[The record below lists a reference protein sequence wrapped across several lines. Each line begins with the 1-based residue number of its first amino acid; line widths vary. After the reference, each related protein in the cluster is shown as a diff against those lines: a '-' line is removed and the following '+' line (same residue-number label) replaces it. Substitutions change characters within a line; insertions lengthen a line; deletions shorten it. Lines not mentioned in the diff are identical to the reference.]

1 MVLKI
6 MHKIDFCKIGIVASA
21 LILSLVMSSCA
32 RPAGE
37 TKKAASIS
45 KPAEAISES
54 QRIDPF
60 MGDWSGSWR
69 LSDGS
74 QSGGLVSQVIALGKG
89 QYRVNLLEAFD
100 EHTEPI
106 AVFEGTVQGGKLP
119 LAGEAKHKGANLQ
132 VRAAIEADKFTGD
145 FKGQTAEGDDVSGT
159 LELEKKVRLSP
170 TLGAKPPAGAIVLF
184 DGKNFDRWERT
195 GTAGGKADKNQ
206 VRWKLLPGGAME
218 VTPGGGSIVTKKKFT
233 DFNLHIEF
241 RTPFMPDARGQGR
254 GNSGVY
260 LQGRYEIQVLDSY
273 GLEGR
278 DNECGGIYTVA
289 APLVNMCAPP
299 MQWQTYDVVFHAPRF
314 DNAGKKTKDAYVT
327 VAHNGVTI
335 ICQKQIPGPT
345 GGALDSNVNQPGGIY
360 LQDHGN
366 TVQFRN
372 IWLTE
377 LPAERASP

>member
-6 MHKIDFCKIGIVASA
+6 MHKIDFCKIGIVSSA

-37 TKKAASIS
+37 TKKAASVS
-45 KPAEAISES
+45 KHDEAISES
-54 QRIDPF
+54 QRVDTF
-60 MGDWSGSWR
+60 MGDWSGNWR

-74 QSGGLVSQVIALGKG
+74 QSGGLVAQVIALGKG
-89 QYRVNLLEAFD
+89 KYRVNLLEVFD
-100 EHTEPI
+100 QRVPPI
-106 AVFEGTVQGGKLP
+106 AVFEGELQGQKLP
-119 LAGEAKHKGANLQ
+119 LAGPAEHEGTRVQ
-132 VRAAIEADKFTGD
+132 VQAAIEAGKFTGD
-145 FKGQTAEGDDVSGT
+145 FKGQTAEGDAVSGA
-159 LELEKKVRLSP
+159 LELEKKIRLSP

-184 DGKNFDRWERT
+184 DGKSFDRWERI
-195 GTAGGKADKNQ
+195 GGEASKKD
-206 VRWKLLPGGAME
+206 VRWKLLPDGAME
-218 VTPGGGSIVTKKKFT
+218 VAPGSGSIVTKKKFT
-233 DFNLHIEF
+233 DFKLHIEF
-241 RTPFMPDARGQGR
+241 CTPFMPDARGQGR

-299 MQWQTYDVVFHAPRF
+299 MQWQSYDVVFHAPRF
-314 DNAGKKTKDAYVT
+314 DTSNKTKDASVT
-327 VAHNGVTI
+327 VMHNGVTI
-335 ICQKQIPGPT
+335 VCQKQIPGPT

-366 TVQFRN
+366 PVQFRN
-372 IWLTE
+372 IWLAE
-377 LPAERASP
+377 LPAERAGS

>member
-6 MHKIDFCKIGIVASA
+6 MHKIDFCKIGIVTSA

-37 TKKAASIS
+37 TKKAASVS
-45 KPAEAISES
+45 KHDEAISES
-54 QRIDPF
+54 QRVDTF
-60 MGDWSGSWR
+60 MGDWSGNWR

-100 EHTEPI
+100 ERTEPI

-132 VRAAIEADKFTGD
+132 VRAVIEADKFTGD

-184 DGKNFDRWERT
+184 DGKNFDLWERT
-195 GTAGGKADKNQ
+195 GAAGGKADKNQ

-218 VTPGGGSIVTKKKFT
+218 AAPGSGSIVTKKKFS
-233 DFNLHIEF
+233 DFKLHIEF

-260 LQGRYEIQVLDSY
+260 LQGRYEIQILDSY

-299 MQWQTYDVVFHAPRF
+299 MQWQTYDAVFHAPRF
-314 DNAGKKTKDAYVT
+314 DTAGKKTKDASVT
-327 VAHNGVTI
+327 MTHNGVTI

-372 IWLTE
+372 IWLVE
-377 LPAERASP
+377 QNGG

>member
-1 MVLKI
+1 MSFVLS
-6 MHKIDFCKIGIVASA
+6 FVLA
-21 LILSLVMSSCA
+21 SCA
-32 RPAGE
+32 GDRSAV
-37 TKKAASIS
+37 TK
-45 KPAEAISES
+45 EATVATESAKVLSES
-54 QRIDPF
+54 KKIDPF
-60 MGDWSGSWR
+60 MGDWGGSWR

-74 QSGGLVSQVIALGKG
+74 QSGGLVAQVIALGKG

-100 EHTEPI
+100 ERAEPI

-132 VRAAIEADKFTGD
+132 VKAAIEADKFSGD

-159 LELEKKVRLSP
+159 FELEKKVRLSP

-184 DGKNFDRWERT
+184 DGKNFDRWERI
-195 GTAGGKADKNQ
+195 GGEAGKKE
-206 VRWKLLPGGAME
+206 VRWKLLAGGAME
-218 VTPGGGSIVTKKKFT
+218 VTPGNGSIVTKKKFT
-233 DFNLHIEF
+233 DFKLHIEF

-260 LQGRYEIQVLDSY
+260 LQGRYEIQILDSY

-299 MQWQTYDVVFHAPRF
+299 MQWQTYDAVFHAPRF
-314 DNAGKKTKDAYVT
+314 DTAGKKTKDASVT

-366 TVQFRN
+366 LVQFRN
-372 IWLTE
+372 IWLAE
-377 LPAERASP
+377 LPAERAGP